1 VTNRP
6 SLPWR
11 CHVAPD
17 ASSGLFERHCRTRI
31 ATRLNVAGFPSPLL
45 TLTTIDFRFIA
56 ILNMT
61 DPEQTL
67 NRCLHAIADPTRRRI
82 LQALKERGACS
93 IGKDVGLCASDIEPR
108 VHLSQPTISHHMSIL
123 KKAGLV
129 EAKKLGQWMW
139 YRRNETALRAF
150 ARKLRASL

>member
-1 VTNRP
+1 
-6 SLPWR
+6 
-11 CHVAPD
+11 
-17 ASSGLFERHCRTRI
+17 
-31 ATRLNVAGFPSPLL
+31 
-45 TLTTIDFRFIA
+45 
-56 ILNMT
+56 MT

-67 NRCLHAIADPTRRRI
+67 NRALHAIADPARRRI

-93 IGKDVGLCASDIEPR
+93 IDKDVGLCASDIEVR

-150 ARKLRASL
+150 ARELHKKL